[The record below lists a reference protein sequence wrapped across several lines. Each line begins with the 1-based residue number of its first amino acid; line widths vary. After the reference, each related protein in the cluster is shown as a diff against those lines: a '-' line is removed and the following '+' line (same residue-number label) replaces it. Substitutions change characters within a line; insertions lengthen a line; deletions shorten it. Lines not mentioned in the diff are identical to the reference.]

1 MDKQYSGIQP
11 CSNIG
16 ACSIMENAQG
26 EEKGPDQCSEH
37 QAVEVCL
44 PTLPFFSRISS
55 YKLPKKILY
64 GKWFR
69 GLPSS

>member
-1 MDKQYSGIQP
+1 
-11 CSNIG
+11 
-16 ACSIMENAQG
+16 MENAQG
-26 EEKGPDQCSEH
+26 EEKGPDECSEH

-44 PTLPFFSRISS
+44 PTVPFFSRISS
-55 YKLPKKILY
+55 YKQPTKILY